1 MESAEDQTRIALR
14 SGPILS
20 AVGFAANEF
29 LKSSNWKDALDEAL
43 EHLGKAVRANRAY
56 YFENGLSEDGD
67 LQTSQIAEW
76 VGPGITP
83 QIQNS
88 ALQNVSY
95 VADGMSRW
103 LERMRQRLPVHGLVA
118 DFPASE
124 RAILEA
130 QNIRSLVVMP
140 VFSHD
145 EFAGFIGFDD
155 CENLRQ
161 WEASEFDAL
170 FAAASALGA
179 AIDRQHLEDQLRF
192 SQKMD
197 AIGSLASGVA
207 HDFNNM
213 LQVIVSQV
221 HIAKDK
227 ISQDHPVQEEL
238 DEIIAASK
246 QSEILTRQLLAFSS
260 KRDTKH
266 QVVDLGETC
275 KSVRRM
281 VQPVLGDSILLSVNV
296 VDPAPTIFANTGLF
310 IQVLMNL
317 CLNARDA
324 MPSGG
329 KLEIKCDSVELDRAA
344 IGSDSQAQP
353 GRFACLT
360 VRDWGSGMTAEL
372 IEKIFEPFFTTKEQ
386 GTGLGLSVA
395 YGIVKQCDGFIRV
408 KSCVGVGTRF
418 SIYIPVT
425 DNMKSSI
432 NPFD

>member
-103 LERMRQRLPVHGLVA
+103 LERMRQRLPVHGLVS

-145 EFAGFIGFDD
+145 EFVIDFK
-155 CENLRQ
+155 NK
-161 WEASEFDAL
+161 
-170 FAAASALGA
+170 A
-179 AIDRQHLEDQLRF
+179 AICPNGKEMIFITDN
-192 SQKMD
+192 
-197 AIGSLASGVA
+197 V
-207 HDFNNM
+207 
-213 LQVIVSQV
+213 
-221 HIAKDK
+221 
-227 ISQDHPVQEEL
+227 
-238 DEIIAASK
+238 
-246 QSEILTRQLLAFSS
+246 
-260 KRDTKH
+260 
-266 QVVDLGETC
+266 ET
-275 KSVRRM
+275 
-281 VQPVLGDSILLSVNV
+281 
-296 VDPAPTIFANTGLF
+296 
-310 IQVLMNL
+310 
-317 CLNARDA
+317 
-324 MPSGG
+324 PSGPHMRFRG
-329 KLEIKCDSVELDRAA
+329 YLKDCRECPLNKKCMKREIKIKA
-344 IGSDSQAQP
+344 G
-353 GRFACLT
+353 
-360 VRDWGSGMTAEL
+360 
-372 IEKIFEPFFTTKEQ
+372 
-386 GTGLGLSVA
+386 
-395 YGIVKQCDGFIRV
+395 
-408 KSCVGVGTRF
+408 KSL
-418 SIYIPVT
+418 YL
-425 DNMKSSI
+425 
-432 NPFD
+432 